1 MSKKM
6 EIGDVIV
13 ISYYITPDNVKMQ
26 QHSFVVLQTMPGK
39 IAGIEIGLDLELEFD
54 LVTAVMS
61 SIKNKKHR
69 EKIQSFYPKDM
80 IVEFNDAQII
90 NGNKKDGFIK
100 TNQLYYFK
108 KEEISYM
115 KIGRLNENTLDKLF
129 ELIEI
134 NGNNNEL
141 EYNYNNI
148 IPKKETVE

>member
-1 MSKKM
+1 MSKKL

-26 QHSFVVLQTMPGK
+26 QHSFVVLQTMSGK

-134 NGNNNEL
+134 NGNNNDL